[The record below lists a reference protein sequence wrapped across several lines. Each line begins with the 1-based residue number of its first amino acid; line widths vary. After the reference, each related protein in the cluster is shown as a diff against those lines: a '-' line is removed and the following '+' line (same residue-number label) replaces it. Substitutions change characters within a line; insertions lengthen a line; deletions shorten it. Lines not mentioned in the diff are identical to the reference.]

1 MNAIILGSGGCV
13 STPRPCCSCPICTE
27 ARQKGFPYAR
37 TGCSLYI
44 EDANLLIDTPEDTK
58 QHSRTDFRKP
68 TKTRGNICYLLLQPK
83 NNIRP
88 M

>member
-1 MNAIILGSGGCV
+1 MQSYSVPAAV
-13 STPRPCCSCPICTE
+13 SAPQDH
-27 ARQKGFPYAR
+27 AAAALYAQKHDKKDSPYAR
-37 TGCSLYI
+37 TVCSLYI

-58 QHSRTDFRKP
+58 HHSRTDFRKP